1 MRAPLRKSLLVCA
14 IAVLAAIASLPPA
27 RAEPLEIRWE
37 QLVPEPLHQTA
48 SHTLM
53 AKLASHGPMN
63 ERANMSVSPRS
74 DLVAA
79 YDGRRVRITGF
90 VVPFNNEEPPY
101 RRLLLIPFSGAC
113 VKFPPP
119 RNQAILLTIEKG
131 IRLTDFVY
139 PFVVTGIMAAAP
151 AETDIAK
158 TGYRIAAET
167 IMPAE

>member
-1 MRAPLRKSLLVCA
+1 MRAPLRKSLLACL
-14 IAVLAAIASLPPA
+14 IAAVAAIVSLPAA
-27 RAEPLEIRWE
+27 RAEPLNIRWE
-37 QLVPEPLHQTA
+37 QLIPKSLQQTA

-53 AKLASHGPMN
+53 AKLASREPMN
-63 ERANMSVSPRS
+63 ERPNMSVSQRS

-79 YDGRRVRITGF
+79 YDSRRVRITGF

-101 RRLLLIPFSGAC
+101 RRFLLIPFSGAC

-119 RNQAILLTIEKG
+119 RNQAILVTIEKG
-131 IRLTDFVY
+131 IRLADFVD
-139 PFVVTGIMAAAP
+139 PVAVTGVMAVAP

-167 IMPAE
+167 ITPAE